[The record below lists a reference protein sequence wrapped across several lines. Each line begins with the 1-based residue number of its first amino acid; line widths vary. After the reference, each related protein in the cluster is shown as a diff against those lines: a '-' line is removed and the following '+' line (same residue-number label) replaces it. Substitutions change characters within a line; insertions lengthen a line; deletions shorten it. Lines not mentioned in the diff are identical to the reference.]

1 MMSDTN
7 RRVLKVRDKK
17 WVNQVASYISQKR
30 ITPNQISIASVFFAV
45 LAGFALARFGLV
57 HHVWL
62 LLVSAVMIQ
71 LRLLCNLFDGLV
83 AIEGG
88 KSTASGELF
97 NDVPD
102 RIADVIIL
110 VSLGYAA
117 GDYNYAVT
125 LGWLAAVLS
134 VMTAYIRTLGTS
146 LNAPTSFAGP
156 MAKQHRM
163 ALVTLACLLAIIE
176 FHVFDSGYS
185 LYVALCLLVAGTLIT
200 VFRRAGLIYQFL
212 ENAHD

>member
-1 MMSDTN
+1 MKDGN
-7 RRVLKVRDKK
+7 RRVLKVRNKK
-17 WVNQVASYISQKR
+17 WVNQVAAYISQKR

-45 LAGFALARFGLV
+45 VAGFALVRFGLL

-62 LLVSAVMIQ
+62 LLLAAVMIQ

-117 GDYNYAVT
+117 SDFNYAVI

-163 ALVTLACLLAIIE
+163 ALVTVACLLAIIE
-176 FHVFDSGYS
+176 FYVFVSWYS
-185 LYVALCLLVAGTLIT
+185 LYVALWLLVSGTLIT
-200 VFRRAGLIYQFL
+200 VYRRARFIYQFL
-212 ENAHD
+212 ENADD

>member
-1 MMSDTN
+1 MKEAN
-7 RRVLKVRDKK
+7 RRELKFRNKK
-17 WVNQVASYISQKR
+17 WVNQVAAYISRKH

-45 LAGFALARFGLV
+45 LAGASFAGFGMTR
-57 HHVWL
+57 HVGL
-62 LLVSAVMIQ
+62 LLLAAVMIQ

-88 KSTASGELF
+88 KSTPAGELF

-110 VSLGYAA
+110 VTLGYAVN
-117 GDYNYAVT
+117 DMNYAVV

-134 VMTAYIRTLGTS
+134 VMTAYIRTLGAS
-146 LNAPTSFAGP
+146 LDAPISFTGP

-163 ALVTLACLLAIIE
+163 ALVTLACLLTIVE
-176 FHVFDSGYS
+176 VYVFASWYS
-185 LYVALCLLVAGTLIT
+185 LYVALCLLVLGTLIT
-200 VFRRAGLIYQFL
+200 VYRRVRLIYQFL
-212 ENAHD
+212 EKDHD